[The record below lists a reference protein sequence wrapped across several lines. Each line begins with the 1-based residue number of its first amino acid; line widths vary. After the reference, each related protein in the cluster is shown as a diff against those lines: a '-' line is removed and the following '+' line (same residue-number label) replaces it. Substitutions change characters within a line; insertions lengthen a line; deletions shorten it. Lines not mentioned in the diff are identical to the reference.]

1 MTRTATVTRST
12 RETTVTVS
20 VDLDGSGETNIATGV
35 GMFDHLL
42 TSFGHHSMIDV
53 DIAMEGDLE
62 VDDHHTIEDTML
74 SLGEALDMALGDRAG
89 IVRYGDARIPMDEA
103 IAQCAIDLGG
113 RPYAVIDAPFRS
125 DRIGALSTQM
135 VEHGIEAVLNW
146 PRWKETFNFVNYESL
161 AAGCLVIT
169 NPGAGHVVDAA
180 RELDRAIVFDSVK
193 ELVSETGLAE
203 RIRSH
208 HLEVPRQVLA
218 FEMTGLSSAIIAVTS
233 PKVGGP
239 G

>member
-103 IAQCAIDLGG
+103 VAQCAIDLGG

-135 VEHGIEAVLNW
+135 VEHGIEAFSRTARATIHIDARGRNDHHIAEAMF
-146 PRWKETFNFVNYESL
+146 KAL
-161 AAGCLVIT
+161 ARAT
-169 NPGAGHVVDAA
+169 RAA
-180 RELDRAIVFDSVK
+180 ADRDTRR
-193 ELVSETGLAE
+193 TGVASTKGIL
-203 RIRSH
+203 
-208 HLEVPRQVLA
+208 
-218 FEMTGLSSAIIAVTS
+218 
-233 PKVGGP
+233 
-239 G
+239 